1 MQYTL
6 LNLYRSEIAEILGV
20 AQVRITNILPS
31 LNDCFESLTLLSS
44 APGREMIKVSQLAP
58 VSPTLFLSPVEYS
71 FCLKPIQMPIF
82 LV

>member
-1 MQYTL
+1 MHYTL

-20 AQVRITNILPS
+20 SQVSVPR

-44 APGREMIKVSQLAP
+44 APGREIIKVFQLAP
-58 VSPTLFLSPVEYS
+58 VSPTLFLSPVEYT